1 MCGKGKKVTSVCER
15 ERVGKNL
22 LKQATG
28 MGKKKD
34 AHPLLLLSPPPPH
47 LLPHPPISLIF
58 LRGLKNAGSGHGT
71 SGERGR
77 NEGGDAVS

>member
-15 ERVGKNL
+15 ESGKESF
-22 LKQATG
+22 KAG
-28 MGKKKD
+28 HRDGEKKKD